1 MGDPVRIDRRN
12 ALRLLTATGLM
23 AGGMLTPAATAAG
36 TACEHDGAPLQ
47 FIPKTAP
54 DPKPLENELQKYP
67 KCPYCGMDRKQY
79 HHNRHLIQYSDDL
92 VDGTCSLHCAAL
104 SLALNMDRGPKMI
117 YAADYGATADPKPL
131 VDVQQATYL
140 IGSVIPGVM
149 TQQSKVAFASRQ
161 AAQEL
166 QANHRGQLG
175 DFDTALRAA
184 YASMADDTIMIR
196 QRRAEKRQRS

>member
-1 MGDPVRIDRRN
+1 MNDPVRIDRRK
-12 ALRLLTATGLM
+12 ALQRLTATGLV
-23 AGGMLTPAATAAG
+23 AGGMLMPSAKAAG
-36 TACEHDGAPLQ
+36 TACEHDGTPLQ

-79 HHNRHLIQYSDDL
+79 HHSRHLIQYSDDL

-140 IGSVIPGVM
+140 MGSDIKGVM

-161 AAQEL
+161 AAQEM
-166 QANHRGQLG
+166 QTGHGGQLG

-196 QRRAEKRQRS
+196 QRRAEKRQKS